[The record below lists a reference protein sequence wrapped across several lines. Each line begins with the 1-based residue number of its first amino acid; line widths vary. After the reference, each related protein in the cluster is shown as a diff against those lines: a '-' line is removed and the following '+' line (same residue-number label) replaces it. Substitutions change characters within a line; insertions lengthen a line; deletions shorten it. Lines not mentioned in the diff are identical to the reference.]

1 MKKKYVICDGP
12 ATLLHWQQ
20 EDLLQLAGKN
30 QVVMVDKIVLAYL
43 RAFTQLVWLLR
54 GGLIGS
60 ILNVSCSISSREYE
74 SDDMTSMLAV
84 SIFVVLKLLGL
95 SCLSVSKT
103 PLYDED
109 GRMVYQQIFLHFPNS
124 IGTIQ
129 VGDRSG
135 KHQ

>member
-1 MKKKYVICDGP
+1 M
-12 ATLLHWQQ
+12 
-20 EDLLQLAGKN
+20 
-30 QVVMVDKIVLAYL
+30 
-43 RAFTQLVWLLR
+43 WLLR

-109 GRMVYQQIFLHFPNS
+109 GRMVYQQISLHFPNS

-129 VGDRSG
+129 VGTSAGITSKMEVIGTRG
-135 KHQ
+135 RVMIPG